1 MESANSFSLDS
12 YTLRTLS
19 RLCNSNGG
27 IGITIETF
35 IIPVNEGVLA
45 LDLVSASLNNDVD
58 KGVALSNTDSHL
70 RLKTVFAFAQITGR
84 FSQMVLAASLAEG
97 QRQMFMRQPIHVR
110 VQSSKS
116 SDESDLYHI
125 LEEE

>member
-1 MESANSFSLDS
+1 M
-12 YTLRTLS
+12 
-19 RLCNSNGG
+19 
-27 IGITIETF
+27 
-35 IIPVNEGVLA
+35 
-45 LDLVSASLNNDVD
+45 SASLNSNVD

-70 RLKTVFAFAQITGR
+70 RLKSVFAFSQIDGP
-84 FSQMVLAASLAEG
+84 FSQMVLDASLAEG
-97 QRQMFMRQPIHVR
+97 QRQMFMKQPIHVR

>member
-1 MESANSFSLDS
+1 M
-12 YTLRTLS
+12 
-19 RLCNSNGG
+19 
-27 IGITIETF
+27 TIETF

-45 LDLVSASLNNDVD
+45 LDLVSASLNSNVD

-70 RLKTVFAFAQITGR
+70 RLKTVFGFAQIDGP
-84 FSQMVLAASLAEG
+84 FAQMVLAASLAEG

-116 SDESDLYHI
+116 DDDSDLYHK
-125 LEEE
+125 LE